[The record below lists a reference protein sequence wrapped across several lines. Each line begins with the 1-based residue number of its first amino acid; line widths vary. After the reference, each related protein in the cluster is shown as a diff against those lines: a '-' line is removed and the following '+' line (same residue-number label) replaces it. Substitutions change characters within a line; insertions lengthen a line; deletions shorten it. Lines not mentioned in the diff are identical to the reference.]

1 MRRVR
6 AEVLNAKRVGAYHS
20 ITIVAPEVAER
31 VRPGQFVS
39 VAMPQGRTFLLRRHF
54 SIHQASRRGGWAGT
68 LEFVFDPRGGGGS
81 SWLAEVKAHQFLDVI
96 GPLGTAFAYPAKLS
110 TCLLVG
116 EGHGAAPM
124 FFLGQELLARGKRV
138 DMLMGA
144 ETQELVFKPIEGKR
158 LAQTIVIATEDG
170 SLGETGS
177 VADLLSQVVEAT
189 GAQVIYAAAGRQT
202 LRRIS
207 EFCSERQ
214 IPSQVAVEEEMACGF
229 GLCFTCTV
237 PVIRKD
243 GSGYDHLRA
252 CIDGPVFNPARI
264 LWDRWMADEQ
274 LMTGTPP
281 EGFPVVMTWPG

>member
-1 MRRVR
+1 VRRVR

>member
-1 MRRVR
+1 
-6 AEVLNAKRVGAYHS
+6 
-20 ITIVAPEVAER
+20 VAER

-39 VAMPQGRTFLLRRHF
+39 VAMPQGRTFLLRRHY

-110 TCLLVG
+110 TCLLVA

-124 FFLGQELLARGKRV
+124 YFLGQELRARGKRV